1 MYATAATATRTYS
14 YNSYEDYAE
23 AYSSADEYMKARDS
37 YDSRG
42 TGHHPGLCSDRCTS
56 CTNR

>member
-1 MYATAATATRTYS
+1 MYATAATSSIS
-14 YNSYEDYAE
+14 YNSYQDYA
-23 AYSSADEYMKARDS
+23 AAYGYSSVDEYMKARDS

-56 CTNR
+56 CTTR